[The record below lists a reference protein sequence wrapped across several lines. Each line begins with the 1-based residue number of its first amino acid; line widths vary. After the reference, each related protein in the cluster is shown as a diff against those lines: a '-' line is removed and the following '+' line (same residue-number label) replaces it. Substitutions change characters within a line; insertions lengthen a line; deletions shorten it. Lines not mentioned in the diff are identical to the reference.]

1 MSPRG
6 TQRGDERTLR
16 QELLLAM
23 QSMSERGLNRGTS
36 GNASVRFGNRLLVT
50 PSGVLPQALTAESM
64 VLIDANGDAPPGAM
78 RPSSEWRMHFGI
90 LAKRPDL
97 SAVVH
102 CHSRHA
108 TILACTGRSI
118 PAIHYMVAVG
128 GRAQIPIAPY
138 RPFGSAEL
146 AEAVVET
153 LAGGRA
159 CLMANHGQ
167 IAAAGSL
174 MHALAIA
181 EEVEEQAAVY
191 WGALAVGGPQLLTD
205 AQMDEV
211 LRRFAQYGQRR
222 DAKDDQPSVGE

>member
-64 VLIDANGDAPPGAM
+64 VLIDANGD
-78 RPSSEWRMHFGI
+78 
-90 LAKRPDL
+90 
-97 SAVVH
+97 
-102 CHSRHA
+102 
-108 TILACTGRSI
+108 
-118 PAIHYMVAVG
+118 
-128 GRAQIPIAPY
+128 
-138 RPFGSAEL
+138 AEL